1 MAKTTPATRML
12 DHAGIS
18 YTLHT
23 YTYDPRASK
32 IGRQAAEAIGVSPS
46 RVFKTLMARVDDKAV
61 CVLIP
66 SDREASMKKLA
77 SVFGGRAAHMMRP
90 EDAERFT
97 GYHVGGISPLGQK
110 RMVPTAIDET
120 VLGCDTVFINGGQR
134 GIQVELIVTDLV
146 TVLDAPVVSLT
157 AEN

>member
-1 MAKTTPATRML
+1 MAKATPATRVL
-12 DHAGIS
+12 DRAGVG

-23 YTYDPRASK
+23 YVYDSGAGK
-32 IGRQAAEAIGVSPS
+32 IGLQAAEAIGASPG

-77 SVFGGRAAHMMRP
+77 SVFGGKTAHMMRP
-90 EDAERFT
+90 EEAEKFT

-110 RMVPTAIDET
+110 RMVPTAVDDAA
-120 VLGCDTVFINGGQR
+120 LAFDTVFINGGQR
-134 GIQVELIVTDLV
+134 GLQAEVAPAALLK
-146 TVLDAPVVSLT
+146 VLEAPTVSLT

>member
-1 MAKTTPATRML
+1 MRKTTPVTRML
-12 DHAGIS
+12 DHAGIG
-18 YTLHT
+18 YTLHS
-23 YTYDPRASK
+23 YAYDPRAGK
-32 IGRQAAEAIGVSPS
+32 IGVQAAEAIGVSPC

-77 SVFGGRAAHMMRP
+77 SAFGGKTAHMMRP
-90 EDAERFT
+90 EDAERAT

-110 RMVPTAIDET
+110 RVVPVAIDET
-120 VLGCDTVFINGGQR
+120 VLAFDAVFINGGQR
-134 GIQVELIVTDLV
+134 GLQVELIVTDLV
-146 TVLDAPVVSLT
+146 KVLDAPVVSLT